1 MWFAWISTYTM
12 QQGQILKIFS
22 ERDDLSTLDCYKS
35 KEEGS

>member
-1 MWFAWISTYTM
+1 M

-22 ERDDLSTLDCYKS
+22 KRDDLSTLDYYKS